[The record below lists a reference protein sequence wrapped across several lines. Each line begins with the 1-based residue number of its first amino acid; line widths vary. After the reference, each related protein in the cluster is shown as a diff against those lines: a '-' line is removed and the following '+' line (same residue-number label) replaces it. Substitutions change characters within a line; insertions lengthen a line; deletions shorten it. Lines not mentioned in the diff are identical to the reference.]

1 MCICPYNNIL
11 WGLLSDPENA
21 QDLEL
26 HGVLSIILLTG
37 KIFFFW
43 LHWVLVVACGSF
55 VAACGI

>member
-37 KIFFFW
+37 KIFFF
-43 LHWVLVVACGSF
+43 LATLGLSCGLW
-55 VAACGI
+55 